1 MDPVSMAAVG
11 GAYALNNVMSE
22 VHASNQAKRDAAL
35 MRQQNAL
42 NKSNILGAYADKVAG
57 LKMAG
62 LNPAL
67 AADGAT
73 PAVATATKPS
83 AAAAENVELDPSS
96 LLLKAQA
103 DNLNADTAKKRAEV
117 GNVNEDT
124 ELKYAQKLFTGA
136 NQGKIEEETQN
147 IKNINDT
154 YASENRYL
162 KDIGRGMAE
171 KWQASTW
178 YNALAPQTRDTI
190 DAIAS
195 GETPLTIGGM
205 NALRSVI
212 DSQAKL
218 SDADR
223 KLIQNAFD
231 NAVTEAMFNDAS
243 VMESIAQ
250 APKNQQ
256 DLLKRQAEKIKA
268 ELPKIKAEI
277 ANLAADTKL
286 KKLTAQDL
294 TNRIKAYINTDLDF
308 LRADNYERGGDAES
322 TVKYWTEWFKGQVEH
337 LVPMVGSAYVG
348 GRAFGT
354 GAGKTL
360 PKPIKPT
367 KPNTPSDNGPT
378 FRQVPPRWT
387 PEGRSLDAFRGPVPD
402 NTTVHDMTTGVHEVD
417 FSRGRGR
424 RSRSR

>member
-11 GAYALNNVMSE
+11 GAYALNNVISE

-67 AADGAT
+67 AADGST
-73 PAVATATKPS
+73 PAVATASKAS
-83 AAAAENVELDPSS
+83 AGMAENVELDPAS

-103 DNLNADTAKKRAEV
+103 DNLNADTRKKNAEV

-136 NQGKIEEETQN
+136 NQSKIEEETQN

-154 YASENRYL
+154 YSSQNRYL

-171 KWQASTW
+171 KWQASSW
-178 YNALAPQTRDTI
+178 YNSLAPQTKDTI

-195 GETPLTIGGM
+195 GESPLTVGGM
-205 NALRSVI
+205 NALKSVI
-212 DSQAKL
+212 ESQEKL

-231 NAVTEAMFNDAS
+231 NAVTEAMFNDQA
-243 VMESIAQ
+243 VMDSIAQ

-268 ELPKIKAEI
+268 ELPKIRAEI

-286 KKLTAQDL
+286 KNLTAQDL
-294 TNRIKAYINTDLDF
+294 TNRIKAYINTDLDY
-308 LRADNYERGGDAES
+308 LRADNYEKGGDAQS
-322 TVKYWTEWFKGQVEH
+322 TVKYWIEWFKGQVEH
-337 LVPMVGSAYVG
+337 LIPMVGSAYVG
-348 GRAFGT
+348 GRAFGS
-354 GAGKTL
+354 GVNKS
-360 PKPIKPT
+360 KPS
-367 KPNTPSDNGPT
+367 TPSDDGPGYT
-378 FRQVPPRWT
+378 TVPPRWT
-387 PEGRSLDAFRGPVPD
+387 PEGRSAGAFRGPVPD
-402 NTTVHDMTTGVHEVD
+402 NTTVHDMSTGVHEVD

-424 RSRSR
+424 RSRSK